1 MNRPASGNERTP
13 APPGDGASPALAPLV
28 AASDGR
34 VADPRGVRVSVVMAT
49 APAPPPLVVEPPDIP
64 IAPAHRSSAPGIV
77 GSPVWASLTV
87 RPGAGDR
94 RYVIVN
100 GEPVEAELQELDGE
114 HAILVRG
121 GPAGSRDRLLILPA
135 AAAVESPGSVR
146 LEVVI
151 DGWRFEVEVEPAT
164 RAALR
169 DRSRRDHA
177 EADQSGP
184 AEVRAIIPGVVV
196 SVSVADGD
204 VVTAG
209 DQVLVVE
216 AMKMQ
221 NELRA
226 PRDGTVER
234 VAVGAGTT
242 IEVGDLLLVI
252 R

>member
-1 MNRPASGNERTP
+1 MNRPVSGNARTP
-13 APPGDGASPALAPLV
+13 VPPGDGASPAPAPLA
-28 AASDGR
+28 AASGGQ
-34 VADPRGVRVSVVMAT
+34 VPDPRGVRVSVVMAT
-49 APAPPPLVVEPPDIP
+49 APAPPSLVVEPPDIP

-77 GSPVWASLTV
+77 GGPMPAGPTV
-87 RPGAGDR
+87 RPGGDDR

-100 GEPVEAELQELDGE
+100 GEPVEAELQELDAE
-114 HAILVRG
+114 HGILVRG
-121 GPAGSRDRLLILPA
+121 GPAGTRDRFLILPP
-135 AAAVESPGSVR
+135 AAVESSGSVR
-146 LEVVI
+146 REVVI
-151 DGWRFEVEVEPAT
+151 GGWRFEVEVEPAA

-169 DRSRRDHA
+169 ARARRDHA
-177 EADQSGP
+177 EADRSGP

-196 SVSVADGD
+196 SVLVADGD
-204 VVTAG
+204 AVTAG
-209 DQVLVVE
+209 EQVLVVE